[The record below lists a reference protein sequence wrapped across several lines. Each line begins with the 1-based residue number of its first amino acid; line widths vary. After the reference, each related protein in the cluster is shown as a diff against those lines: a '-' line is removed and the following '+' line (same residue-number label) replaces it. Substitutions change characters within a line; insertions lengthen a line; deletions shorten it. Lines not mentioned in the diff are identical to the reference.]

1 MNDHSLSVIIP
12 SLAAGSRAQ
21 SIHRAIDS
29 ILGQQNV
36 RAIPIVVVNG
46 TRHDPTVLHW
56 LGARRDLRMIS
67 IEGGLVE
74 ARSTGR
80 NAVDTPFFAFL
91 DDDDELLPNS
101 VAIRLKPLLEQN
113 SVDVVVSN
121 GFRET
126 ESGIIVTNPE
136 IEQCQRDPLRALLD
150 SCWLNSNGGLYR
162 TETVGPEFFV
172 NLPPILEWTYLALQL
187 SASRSIHF
195 LDVQTFLTH
204 NTPQSLSKS
213 KRFLLEEPLVLQRI
227 LNLPLPEDLRAG
239 FRRKYANAL
248 HKVSMQYL
256 EDDDFRPAWKYHMQ
270 SALTRGGWRYLSYT
284 RHIVRKQLAN
294 AGKPRLGG

>member
-12 SLAAGSRAQ
+12 SLAEGSRAH
-21 SIHRAIDS
+21 SIRRAIDS

-36 RAIPIVVVNG
+36 RVIPIVVVNG
-46 TRHDPTVLHW
+46 TRYDPAVLHW

-91 DDDDELLPNS
+91 DDDDDLLPNS
-101 VAIRLKPLLEQN
+101 VAIRLQPLLEHN

-136 IEQCQRDPLRALLD
+136 IELCQRDPLRALLD

-162 TETVGPEFFV
+162 TATVGPEFFV
-172 NLPPILEWTYLALQL
+172 NLPPVLEWTYLALQL
-187 SASRSIHF
+187 SVSRNIHF
-195 LDVQTFLTH
+195 VNVQTFLTH
-204 NTPQSLSKS
+204 DTPQSLSKS
-213 KRFLLEEPLVLQRI
+213 KQFLLDEPVVLQRI
-227 LNLPLPEDLRAG
+227 LNLPMPDDVRAG
-239 FRRKYANAL
+239 FSRKYANAL
-248 HKVSMQYL
+248 HKISMQYL
-256 EDDDFRPAWKYHMQ
+256 QDHDFRPAWEYHLR
-270 SALTRGGWRYLSYT
+270 SALTPGGWRYLSYT

-294 AGKPRLGG
+294 VGKPRLGG